1 MKTKLL
7 FVVLISLLLSWT
19 QSVKADTIHITLT
32 VPSQIQ
38 NLCQDPM
45 NFDTFII
52 HKYQYFA
59 GVPTWYVD
67 GLPVAVCDSFVYV
80 PTSSVSVLITAIWNY
95 NEYGVRLSLYTS
107 PPAHTTFSV
116 LSGGN
121 LSTSGD
127 TVWMCDDSVRVGSN
141 ASGSQMTSWH
151 WGNTAGLYSVDA
163 PLYITTPGTYFFY
176 MENPCGITIDTF
188 EVIQLPTSAPV
199 WTDIAFCNQP
209 VSMTLDAG
217 AGWSYLWS
225 TGATTQTIDV
235 SSVGTYMVSLTNHCV
250 SSTSASIDIT
260 QYFYPQPA
268 FDTIPIL
275 CNNLQQIINPND
287 TFVYDTYLW
296 STGETTPSITVT
308 APSATYYVTVTKGG
322 CSAIAGTD
330 MYFYPDPEAPVQCV
344 STFDP
349 LSGKNA
355 TVIEADAD
363 ESELIG
369 YVLCYKQGSSW
380 IPLDTIASGA
390 LPSYTL
396 YDDLHDPN
404 QQSFTYAAFALH
416 SCGNLSPIGDWH
428 KTIRIAIFQD
438 VISSDYVLQIM
449 DDYETMGGYTPDS
462 YTIWIDSLNDGNLS
476 EIGILNGG
484 NSSFTISTPVNGA
497 AYYASVNLPWTC
509 NTTKSANVSF
519 SNKRVFSTSSVSENT
534 LQTLSIYPN
543 PATNQITISGIETGG
558 MLRLY
563 DLSGKLL
570 LERVNRDNTLEIVG
584 IAAGSYVLEIRAG
597 AESGSEVLRGRV
609 VVE

>member
-19 QSVKADTIHITLT
+19 QSVKADTIYVQLPAGTQNSCQN
-32 VPSQIQ
+32 PS
-38 NLCQDPM
+38 
-45 NFDTFII
+45 NFDTFIFY
-52 HKYQYFA
+52 KPLGFGSTMWNVNGVNYGSGDSLVF
-59 GVPTWYVD
+59 VPTAVGMYAIGASWNGNVEGA
-67 GLPVAVCDSFVYV
+67 GLQLFSA
-80 PTSSVSVLITAIWNY
+80 
-95 NEYGVRLSLYTS
+95 
-107 PPAHTTFSV
+107 PPAHTSFVVLDGGSV
-116 LSGGN
+116 N
-121 LSTSGD
+121 MTND
-127 TVWMCDDSVRVGSN
+127 TLWMCDDTMRVVSN

-163 PLYITTPGTYFFY
+163 PLYITTPGTYFYY

-188 EVIQLPTSAPV
+188 EVIQLPTSAPA

-209 VSMTLDAG
+209 VNMTLDAG

-225 TGATTQTIDV
+225 TGATTQTIGV
-235 SSVGTYMVSLTNHCV
+235 SSVGSYTVDLSNACV
-250 SSTSASIDIT
+250 SSASASIAVT
-260 QYFYPQPA
+260 QEFYPQPA

-296 STGETTPSITVT
+296 STGETTPTITVT
-308 APSATYYVTVTKGG
+308 APSAPYWVTVTKGG
-322 CSAIAGTD
+322 CSAYASTTI
-330 MYFYPDPEAPVQCV
+330 YFYPDPEAPVQCV

-380 IPLDTIASGA
+380 IPLDTIDTGA
-390 LPSYTL
+390 MPSYTL

-416 SCGNLSPIGDWH
+416 SCGNLSPLGDWH

-462 YTIWIDSLNDGNLS
+462 YTIWIDSLNDGSLS

-484 NSSFTISTPVNGA
+484 NSSFTISAPVNGA

-534 LQTLSIYPN
+534 MQTLTIFPN
-543 PATNQITISGIETGG
+543 PATNQISISGIETGG

-570 LERVNRDNTLEIVG
+570 LERENRDNTLELVG
-584 IAAGSYVLEIRAG
+584 IAAGSYVLEVRASAG
-597 AESGSEVLRGRV
+597 SGSEVVRGRV